1 MSTEDKTVIEETTE
15 KTTEETIEK
24 TDEKTAEETDAAEAA
39 TIAGSAEAAETDEA
53 AEAVDLRA
61 DGDTEEAGIG
71 AAETDARATPPGP
84 ARGRRWVRVL
94 ASVLAV
100 LLVASAGLTAWL
112 YFHTYRPDQAVGQ
125 SASDV
130 VLQQAK
136 DATVA
141 VLSYSPED
149 LDKNLEAAKSHLTG
163 DFLNYYSQFTDQVIR
178 PAVQTK
184 KVSTTANV
192 VRAAVSEMHPDQAKV
207 LVFVNQTTTSSDR
220 EEPSLTASSVVVT
233 MDKVDG
239 KWLISAFDPV

>member
-1 MSTEDKTVIEETTE
+1 VSTDKKALNEDMTLNKESEDTE
-15 KTTEETIEK
+15 V
-24 TDEKTAEETDAAEAA
+24 TALDQ
-39 TIAGSAEAAETDEA
+39 SDEA
-53 AEAVDLRA
+53 DAEKSETGTESSDLA
-61 DGDTEEAGIG
+61 DDESDAGATELVSD
-71 AAETDARATPPGP
+71 DADDIAPVSTVP
-84 ARGRRWVRVL
+84 ARRRWVRVL
-94 ASVLAV
+94 AGVLAA

-112 YFHTYRPDQAVGQ
+112 YFHTYRPDQAVGPA
-125 SASDV
+125 ASDA

-141 VLSYSPED
+141 VLSYSPES
-149 LDKNLEAAKSHLTG
+149 LDKDLAAAKSHLTG
-163 DFLNYYSQFTDQVIR
+163 DFLSYYSQFTDQVVR

-192 VRAAVSEMHPDQAKV
+192 VQAAVSEIHPDKAKV

-220 EEPSLTASSVVVT
+220 AEPALAASSVVVT

>member
-1 MSTEDKTVIEETTE
+1 MSTDKTALNDDVTPDKDTPLG
-15 KTTEETIEK
+15 
-24 TDEKTAEETDAAEAA
+24 DESEDAGVA
-39 TIAGSAEAAETDEA
+39 
-53 AEAVDLRA
+53 AVDPSDETATETAGPA
-61 DGDTEEAGIG
+61 DGDESDEG
-71 AAETDARATPPGP
+71 ATDVVSDDADDVAPVSAEPVR
-84 ARGRRWVRVL
+84 RRRWGRVL
-94 ASVLAV
+94 AGVLAA

-112 YFHTYRPDQAVGQ
+112 YFHTYRPDQAVGPA
-125 SASDV
+125 ASDA

-141 VLSYSPED
+141 VLSYSPEN
-149 LDKNLEAAKSHLTG
+149 LDKDLAAAKSHLTG
-163 DFLNYYSQFTDQVIR
+163 DFLKYYTQFTDEVVR

-192 VRAAVSEMHPDQAKV
+192 VQAAVSEMHPDKAKV

-220 EEPSLTASSVVVT
+220 AEPALAASSVVVT